1 MKLFSP
7 LSYLLIKHE
16 EKSWYDFRIPFA
28 VSLIITIAYYH
39 HANKIALIATNGL
52 LLQVNGLLQVLIGFY
67 IAALAAVATF
77 ASPSIDE
84 VMAGDPPTLVEKF
97 RGQKITVQLT
107 RRRFV
112 CYLFG
117 YLALVSFMLFCL
129 GMVSILV
136 GKPFHLWLL
145 TFWTSDVIIW
155 FKTIFVGGYLFVLMN
170 IITTTLLGL
179 YFLAVRFHQS

>member
-1 MKLFSP
+1 
-7 LSYLLIKHE
+7 
-16 EKSWYDFRIPFA
+16 
-28 VSLIITIAYYH
+28 
-39 HANKIALIATNGL
+39 
-52 LLQVNGLLQVLIGFY
+52 
-67 IAALAAVATF
+67 
-77 ASPSIDE
+77 
-84 VMAGDPPTLVEKF
+84 MAGDPPTLVEKF
-97 RGQKITVQLT
+97 RGQKITVELT

-145 TFWTSDVIIW
+145 TFLSAEVIIW
-155 FKTIFVGGYLFVLMN
+155 LKTIFVGAYLFILMN

>member
-7 LSYLLIKHE
+7 LSYLRIKHE
-16 EKSWYDFRIPFA
+16 EKSWYDYRIPLLA
-28 VSLIITIAYYH
+28 SIIITAVYH
-39 HANKIALIATNGL
+39 FHANKISLIETNGL

-77 ASPSIDE
+77 SSASIDE

-97 RGQKITVQLT
+97 RGHKIAVELT

-129 GMVSILV
+129 GMISILV
-136 GKPFHLWLL
+136 GKPFHIWLL
-145 TFWTSDVIIW
+145 TFWSSDTILW
-155 FKTIFVGGYLFVLMN
+155 LKTLFVGGYIFMLMN